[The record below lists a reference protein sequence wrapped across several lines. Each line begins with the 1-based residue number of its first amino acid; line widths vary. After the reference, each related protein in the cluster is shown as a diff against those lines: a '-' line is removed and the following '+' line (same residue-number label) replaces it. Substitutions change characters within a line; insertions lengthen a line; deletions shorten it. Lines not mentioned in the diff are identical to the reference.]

1 MMKRTTLAMA
11 VALQFLAAPV
21 MAQGTSDK
29 DANAHHYQGGP
40 QTGVLHSTKHT
51 KPSDANAKVRAPS
64 GNVSP
69 RPLRLQPRLAKEK
82 DRTDRETN
90 RRQIDHRR
98 LPRHSGVHKPS

>member
-64 GNVSP
+64 GGHHYSGGP
-69 RPLRLQPRLAKEK
+69 KTESHHMGEK
-82 DRTDRETN
+82 
-90 RRQIDHRR
+90 Q
-98 LPRHSGVHKPS
+98 